1 MTKIY
6 LLLTLSLFFLECT
19 EAEVITYKQ
28 PDCTIISHTYEVQV
42 GDSHG
47 NGKTLEF

>member
-6 LLLTLSLFFLECT
+6 LLPTPSLFFWKYT

-28 PDCTIISHTYEVQV
+28 PDCTIVSNTYNVQV
-42 GDSHG
+42 RDSS
-47 NGKTLEF
+47 GKTLEF